1 MSSHIHNLKV
11 GDTLSVKGPISKYPL
26 KVNQHKSIALIAGG
40 SGLTPILQLI
50 YSILHDKEDVTK
62 INFIFANVTPD
73 DIILKDVLDEL
84 VKTHPDQLKVT
95 YVVSRPPAEG
105 WIGETGRVNAEMIRR
120 HVPEIGTEGNKVF
133 VCGPPGMMNAISG
146 PKNPDLTQG
155 ELIGALKDLGL
166 TSEQVFK
173 GPTVANH
180 CLYTIYIFTSST
192 YAIHTPRTIMTH
204 PLPSEND
211 DGATAAAAVVET
223 EIVPGPA
230 TGTGTGSGIAL
241 SGARARQANLR
252 DPFDDE
258 SSFLTVDH
266 SNHNNLEDE
275 QESFID
281 PTADSYH
288 APKNPFADPEG
299 YIMTTTTT
307 TAVAR
312 KHKELATYDDDDS
325 FDSQTDDNN
334 DSDGSGSYDSD
345 SEDDSDNDNGHDRI
359 TGGYHGSADVDD
371 GLDDTQHLLL
381 NSNNTRLGGMGMGMR
396 VGETGTGT
404 MIGLDLEP
412 HGDCNPYGRRHSGSK
427 LDYEDENN
435 DYDTLPLSTM
445 DVDSYRMKGGN
456 KKKSSKN
463 SSKRKQ
469 RVKREKQRG
478 DQKANVNEGP
488 VLGLGAIRTEQMAAI
503 AKKQF
508 RVQLAWNAFYV
519 FAWYSTKIVPC
530 AVASGLDIGL
540 SNSSLKTITLAFYTM
555 CKSSSLAFVLLF
567 AFLFKLERPTWTLAG
582 VITVICVGLF
592 LMVMSEVDF
601 VLIGFI
607 QVMLASVLGGLR
619 WSLTQML
626 LERSDTKS
634 GSLANPIST
643 IFFLSPI
650 MGVCL
655 FIVAGIFEGY
665 GVIFGSVFFS
675 APLIALETMG
685 LLLLGGLFAF
695 MMVLAEFNLIAR
707 TSVVTLSV
715 LGIVKEVMTILI
727 SALVF
732 RDQLTLVNILGLFI
746 TLTGIGFYHFM
757 KMREMKAKA
766 RRQAKEISDTE
777 LANAAKKRE
786 RKIAKKLLR
795 EQKKRGVVNIGV
807 GAGLLNKDIMD
818 LGKDDEDDLI
828 IQSRP
833 SKELPWN
840 HGLISTQ
847 NPNRSS
853 QDRLMHD
860 EDAFI
865 LDDGENDARNGGHG
879 IGNGK

>member
-1 MSSHIHNLKV
+1 
-11 GDTLSVKGPISKYPL
+11 
-26 KVNQHKSIALIAGG
+26 
-40 SGLTPILQLI
+40 
-50 YSILHDKEDVTK
+50 
-62 INFIFANVTPD
+62 
-73 DIILKDVLDEL
+73 
-84 VKTHPDQLKVT
+84 
-95 YVVSRPPAEG
+95 
-105 WIGETGRVNAEMIRR
+105 
-120 HVPEIGTEGNKVF
+120 
-133 VCGPPGMMNAISG
+133 
-146 PKNPDLTQG
+146 
-155 ELIGALKDLGL
+155 
-166 TSEQVFK
+166 
-173 GPTVANH
+173 
-180 CLYTIYIFTSST
+180 
-192 YAIHTPRTIMTH
+192 
-204 PLPSEND
+204 
-211 DGATAAAAVVET
+211 
-223 EIVPGPA
+223 
-230 TGTGTGSGIAL
+230 
-241 SGARARQANLR
+241 
-252 DPFDDE
+252 
-258 SSFLTVDH
+258 
-266 SNHNNLEDE
+266 
-275 QESFID
+275 
-281 PTADSYH
+281 
-288 APKNPFADPEG
+288 
-299 YIMTTTTT
+299 
-307 TAVAR
+307 
-312 KHKELATYDDDDS
+312 
-325 FDSQTDDNN
+325 
-334 DSDGSGSYDSD
+334 
-345 SEDDSDNDNGHDRI
+345 
-359 TGGYHGSADVDD
+359 
-371 GLDDTQHLLL
+371 
-381 NSNNTRLGGMGMGMR
+381 MGMGMR

-519 FAWYSTKIVPC
+519 FAWYSCSTALSFYNKWLFSPNYHNFRFPLFTTSLHMVAQFSLSSITLTLLPALRPRAAPSAKDFGTKIVPC